1 MTAIQLVIIATG
13 AGEGGTAVRL
23 DPPQQHSE
31 HTMAPQVSS
40 SGLSARDKQ
49 IGQSDGEESW
59 HCGTSS
65 SAGKCDGG
73 ASSHK
78 RRFKD
83 SPGGLPL

>member
-1 MTAIQLVIIATG
+1 M
-13 AGEGGTAVRL
+13 
-23 DPPQQHSE
+23 
-31 HTMAPQVSS
+31 HTMAPQVST
-40 SGLSARDKQ
+40 SGLSAKDKQ
-49 IGQSDGEESW
+49 IGQFSLSDRKESW
-59 HCGTSS
+59 HCGTLS